1 MGVEGFALAST
12 LVMTAYAIALLVA
25 WGLDSGWAAVK
36 ALVPSMLRGLA
47 AAAVA
52 ALVAYPLVN
61 ALFGDGDLS
70 LAEGLLAALVGGLT
84 VVAVFL
90 GVSALLR
97 APELRELLRRD

>member
-12 LVMTAYAIALLVA
+12 VVMTAYAIALLVA
-25 WGLDSGWAAVK
+25 WGLDSGWAAVR
-36 ALVPSMLRGLA
+36 ALVPSILRGLA

-52 ALVAYPLVN
+52 ALVGYPLVD
-61 ALFGDGDLS
+61 ALFDKDLS
-70 LAEGLLAALVGGLT
+70 LVEGVVAAVVGGLT

-97 APELRELLRRD
+97 APELRDLLRRG